1 MASRVRV
8 PLIAAALA
16 TAAVLGSALTMDS
29 GTAAA
34 AELMTTS
41 NSAPPAV
48 GGGRVFWAVE
58 HGRHADVRMA
68 APGAAPKTIF
78 TLAGP
83 HARSAPPYAQIVG
96 IAASRTMVA
105 FTVSAGYGDP
115 YNCAAIE
122 EHPAGD
128 PRCRA
133 GRETFNA
140 LYAGPIGGPYRRLS
154 GVVGRRTSRC
164 YAGSAPGSF
173 DVSGSVIT
181 YAEHVFR
188 CEGDFRPGMSRIVV
202 RAGRG
207 GGRAHVLD
215 GCDIHRVSS
224 PYNDVLAVAG
234 DYVAWRPDA
243 CDRLERIRLYR
254 WRSGQRVYKM
264 SYRWFLDPFDLA
276 RDGTVI
282 GQSTVSAGGED
293 AHGYL
298 FAFPPHRH
306 PKGHLLA
313 RFGTNVDA
321 LRVTPSALAVAYA
334 PSDSAKTNVLVTS
347 DREGKHRRVATSG
360 LDRSFPWVDFDGST
374 LVWTRGDPPVRVY
387 AERPRG

>member
-1 MASRVRV
+1 MPV
-8 PLIAAALA
+8 ALA
-16 TAAVLGSALTMDS
+16 TAAWLATVPPAS
-29 GTAAA
+29 AAA

-58 HGRHADVRMA
+58 RGRHADVRMA
-68 APGAAPKTIF
+68 APGSKPKTIF
-78 TLAGP
+78 TLTGP
-83 HARSAPPYAQIVG
+83 HARSAPPYAQILG
-96 IAASRTMVA
+96 IAASRQMVA

-154 GVVGRRTSRC
+154 GVVGQRTSRC
-164 YAGSAPGSF
+164 FAGSAPGSF

-188 CEGDFRPGMSRIVV
+188 CQGGFRPGTSRIVV
-202 RAGRG
+202 RGGRG

-224 PYNDVLAVAG
+224 PNNDVLALAG
-234 DYVAWRPDA
+234 DYLAWRPDA
-243 CDRLERIRLYR
+243 CDRLERVRLYR
-254 WRSGQRVYKM
+254 WRAGTRVYKM
-264 SYRWFLDPFDLA
+264 SYRWFLDPFDVT

-306 PKGHLLA
+306 PKGRVIA
-313 RFGTNVDA
+313 RFGTSVDA
-321 LRVTPSALAVAYA
+321 LRVEPRGIAVADR
-334 PSDSAKTNVLVTS
+334 PSDSSKTDELVTS
-347 DREGKHRRVATSG
+347 DLDGKHRVLVASG
-360 LDRSFPWVDFDGST
+360 LDRAFPWIDFDGATIAWT
-374 LVWTRGDPPVRVY
+374 LGEPPVRVY
-387 AERPRG
+387 AERVRR